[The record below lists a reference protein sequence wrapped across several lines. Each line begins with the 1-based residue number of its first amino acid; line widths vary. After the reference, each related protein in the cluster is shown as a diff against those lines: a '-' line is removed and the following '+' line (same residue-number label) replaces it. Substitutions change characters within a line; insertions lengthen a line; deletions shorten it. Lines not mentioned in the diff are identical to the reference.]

1 MKKNI
6 GSWDKAARLI
16 IGAVL
21 LLLVYTGQARWWG
34 LVGLVLVVTGALS
47 FCPLYAILGR
57 GQRR

>member
-6 GSWDKAARLI
+6 GSWDKAARLV

-34 LVGLVLVVTGALS
+34 LVGLVLLVTGALS
-47 FCPLYAILGR
+47 FCPLYALLGI
-57 GQRR
+57 GRRR